1 MKETTK
7 IEIGILLGGIS
18 IMSMVYLHLLNI
30 LEGWGLVAISYVT
43 IFIFGV
49 IYGRKVK

>member
-18 IMSMVYLHLLNI
+18 IVSMVYLSLLNI
-30 LEGWGLVAISYVT
+30 ISGWG
-43 IFIFGV
+43 GE
-49 IYGRKVK
+49 